1 MGLAAGRNSQ
11 ALRVYKLLTDDFLM
25 MIRVLVTAVMLLSLP
40 IVTIALTTRSNCNI
54 WICAQWSSRCCR
66 TIGTIL
72 NLVDSL
78 RDWRTLFVANL
89 GWLVSLH
96 REAGKRMLHLVL
108 KRDLIGTL
116 EAQDLT
122 GLVGGG
128 NLEPQLLE
136 DSADDCHLLSVRLR
150 ELPGSGP

>member
-1 MGLAAGRNSQ
+1 M
-11 ALRVYKLLTDDFLM
+11 
-25 MIRVLVTAVMLLSLP
+25 
-40 IVTIALTTRSNCNI
+40 TTRSNCNI

-78 RDWRTLFVANL
+78 RDWRTLFVADL

-122 GLVGGG
+122 GLVRGG

-136 DSADDCHLLSVRLR
+136 DSADDSYLLSVRLR
-150 ELPGSGP
+150 ELSGSGP